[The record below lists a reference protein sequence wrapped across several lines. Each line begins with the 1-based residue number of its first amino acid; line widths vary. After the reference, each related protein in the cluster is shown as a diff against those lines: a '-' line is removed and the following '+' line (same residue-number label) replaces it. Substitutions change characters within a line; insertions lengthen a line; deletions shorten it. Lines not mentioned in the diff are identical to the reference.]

1 MPVGRDA
8 AGRFGPGAY
17 ADWRATS
24 LGDVTEAIERR
35 LILGLAGEIAGR
47 RVLDVGCG
55 DGALTLALW
64 QNGASYIAGCDVDPQ
79 MIARAAAEAARHNA
93 AIDYAIADAERL
105 PFRDGVF
112 DIVTIVTVLTFVPAP
127 QAALREIARVL
138 RPGGRLVIGD
148 LGKWSLWAASRR
160 LRAWLGAA
168 PMWNAAQFRTA
179 GELRALVQAARL
191 RVEQVSGAV
200 YYPRCGPIA
209 KLMAPLD
216 PAFGELTT
224 VGAAF
229 LAVQASKA

>member
-1 MPVGRDA
+1 
-8 AGRFGPGAY
+8 
-17 ADWRATS
+17 
-24 LGDVTEAIERR
+24 
-35 LILGLAGEIAGR
+35 
-47 RVLDVGCG
+47 
-55 DGALTLALW
+55 
-64 QNGASYIAGCDVDPQ
+64 